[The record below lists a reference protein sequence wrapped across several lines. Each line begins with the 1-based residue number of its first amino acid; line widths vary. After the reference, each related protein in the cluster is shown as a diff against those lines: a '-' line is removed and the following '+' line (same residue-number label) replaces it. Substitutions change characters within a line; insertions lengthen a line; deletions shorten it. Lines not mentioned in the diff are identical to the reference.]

1 MSDRLANGGALALLV
16 ALLSLWPLIG
26 AAFFGQ
32 SYNDQTWQLCGGVGL
47 VAAVLCWVLLVGAA
61 VVPEPRKDRRNADR

>member
-1 MSDRLANGGALALLV
+1 MRDRLADGGALALLV

-32 SYNDQTWQLCGGVGL
+32 TYSDQTWQVCGGVGL

-61 VVPEPRKDRRNADR
+61 FVPEGRDRR